1 MAEKYKEFDKAPI
14 LPEIQISRF
23 SFRVRE
29 LILAGFAVVT
39 LVVCLILAIFIGAQ
53 KVSTPYPTVPSPTCN
68 SPPCFRAAAYT
79 IDNLN
84 ISADPCQN
92 FHQYVCGNFPK
103 NNPLNPELSQRTV
116 FWNLYYDNEDKLR
129 TLMESP
135 TIRDTAWSYEKK
147 LKDLFKSCL
156 NDYGK
161 MAAGGKPFL
170 DKVIAPTGGWN
181 VLGNWNEASWNF
193 QTALQKASVDF
204 WTHCLFTFRVT
215 TDYYNAQRRV
225 IEIQNDYKDLMRTI
239 AKLLVRDSGIQINET
254 MKNSSIEQFV
264 NDAYNIEFQLANIT
278 MNTFPTED
286 PHHPDKKIILRDL
299 TLETGGVIDFTA
311 LLTYMFKDS
320 GVNEN
325 TVIVVREDD
334 YIRRMTAMVGSLPT
348 SDKSRML
355 NNYITWRLVQSYS
368 TELSSEYIYAWRR
381 HYEDLYGITE
391 FLGTWRQCF
400 LYIEHYMGVALSSL
414 YTLRS
419 RFVFRIIHA
428 NRDFYVDLTGVAAF
442 LGTWRYCFNYAG
454 QYFRDFLGALYVRD
468 HFADKN
474 KEKVHEITDYIKGAL
489 IDAVLA
495 GSIMDQNT
503 KLSAK
508 AKLDKA
514 VDKLGYPDVMMDDA
528 RLDAIYDSISV
539 NRSDYFQNVLNI
551 NKFEKEDSNRRLKQ
565 TETKEDWLYRT
576 YGTSMRYFNSWNQLL
591 IPAGMLQFPLYDY
604 SLPHYTNFGC
614 IGGLIGHYYV
624 HSIDRWGSQYGPDGM
639 YSTWWSNETRDKY
652 TEAESCFS
660 RAFENK
666 TMGPFNV
673 PGNSRPVTIPVQGK
687 RFASEGMA
695 ETSGVRLAYKA
706 YKNWEKMNGNE
717 LSAPGMNK
725 TNDQMFF
732 ISYAQTTC
740 FSRTEAL
747 SYNYALGQKIPEDVR
762 TNTALSQLDEF
773 VSAFNCPITSPMNA
787 KEKCTMFA

>member
-1 MAEKYKEFDKAPI
+1 MAENYKEFDKAPI

-29 LILAGFAVVT
+29 LILAGFAAVT

-53 KVSTPYPTVPSPTCN
+53 KRSTPYPTVPSPTCN

-79 IDNLN
+79 IENLN

-116 FWNLYYDNEDKLR
+116 LWNLYYDNEDKLR

-135 TIRDTAWSYEKK
+135 TIRDTAWSSEKK

-181 VLGNWNEASWNF
+181 VLGNWNDASWNF

-204 WTHCLFTFRVT
+204 WTPCLFTFQVT
-215 TDYYNAQRRV
+215 TDEYNAQRRV
-225 IEIQNDYKDLMRTI
+225 IE
-239 AKLLVRDSGIQINET
+239 
-254 MKNSSIEQFV
+254 
-264 NDAYNIEFQLANIT
+264 
-278 MNTFPTED
+278 
-286 PHHPDKKIILRDL
+286 
-299 TLETGGVIDFTA
+299 IDFTA

-334 YIRRMTAMVGSLPT
+334 WIRRMTAMVGSLPT
-348 SDKSRML
+348 SDKNRIL
-355 NNYITWRLVQSYS
+355 NNYIVWRMARRYAQD
-368 TELSSEYIYAWRR
+368 LSSEY
-381 HYEDLYGITE
+381 
-391 FLGTWRQCF
+391 
-400 LYIEHYMGVALSSL
+400 
-414 YTLRS
+414 
-419 RFVFRIIHA
+419 IHA
-428 NRDFYVDLTGVAAF
+428 NRDFYVDVTGVAAF

-454 QYFRDFLGALYVRD
+454 QYFRDGLGALYVRD

-514 VDKLGYPDVMMDDA
+514 VDKLGYPDFMMDDA
-528 RLDAIYDSISV
+528 SLDAIYASLTV

-565 TETKEDWLYRT
+565 TETKDEWPYRT
-576 YGTSMRYFNSWNQLL
+576 YDTSMNYINWWNQLL

-604 SLPHYTNFGC
+604 TLPHYTNFGC

-639 YSTWWSNETRDKY
+639 YSTWWSSETRDKY
-652 TEAESCFS
+652 AEAENCFS

-687 RFASEGMA
+687 RFAWEGMA
-695 ETSGVRLAYKA
+695 VTSGVRLAYKA

-740 FSRTEAL
+740 FSRTEEL
-747 SYNYALGQKIPEDVR
+747 SYNYALGQRIPEDVR

-773 VSAFNCPITSPMNA
+773 VSAFNCPVTSPMNA

>member
-1 MAEKYKEFDKAPI
+1 MAENYKEFDKAPI

-29 LILAGFAVVT
+29 LILAAFAAVT
-39 LVVCLILAIFIGAQ
+39 LVVCLILVIFIGAQ
-53 KVSTPYPTVPSPTCN
+53 KRSTPYPTGPSPTCN

-79 IDNLN
+79 IENLN

-103 NNPLNPELSQRTV
+103 NNPLNPELSERTV
-116 FWNLYYDNEDKLR
+116 LWNLYYDNEDKLR

-135 TIRDTAWSYEKK
+135 TIRDTAWSSEKK

-204 WTHCLFTFRVT
+204 WTPSCLFTFRVT

-225 IEIQNDYKDLMRTI
+225 IEIQNDYKDFMRTI

-264 NDAYNIEFQLANIT
+264 NDAYNLEFQLANIT
-278 MNTFPTED
+278 KNTVPTED

-334 YIRRMTAMVGSLPT
+334 WIRRMTAMVGSLPT
-348 SDKSRML
+348 SDKNRIL
-355 NNYITWRLVQSYS
+355 NNYIVWRMARRYAQD
-368 TELSSEYIYAWRR
+368 LSSEYI
-381 HYEDLYGITE
+381 
-391 FLGTWRQCF
+391 
-400 LYIEHYMGVALSSL
+400 
-414 YTLRS
+414 
-419 RFVFRIIHA
+419 HA
-428 NRDFYVDLTGVAAF
+428 SRDFYVDVTGVAAF
-442 LGTWRYCFNYAG
+442 SGTWRYCFNYAG
-454 QYFRDFLGALYVRD
+454 QYFRDSLGALYVRD

-503 KLSAK
+503 KISAK

-514 VDKLGYPDVMMDDA
+514 VDKLGYPDFMMDDA
-528 RLDAIYDSISV
+528 RLDAIYASISV

-551 NKFEKEDSNRRLKQ
+551 NKFEKEDLNRRLKQ
-565 TETKEDWLYRT
+565 TETKDDWLYRT
-576 YGTSMRYFNSWNQLL
+576 YDTRMNYINSWNQLL

-604 SLPHYTNFGC
+604 TLPHYTNFGC

-639 YSTWWSNETRDKY
+639 YRTWWSNETRDKY

-660 RAFENK
+660 RAFINK

-673 PGNSRPVTIPVQGK
+673 PDNSRPVTIPVQGK
-687 RFASEGMA
+687 RFAWEGMA

-706 YKNWEKMNGNE
+706 YKNWEKIYGNE

-773 VSAFNCPITSPMNA
+773 VSAFNCPVASPMNA
-787 KEKCTMFA
+787 KEKCAMFS

>member
-1 MAEKYKEFDKAPI
+1 MAENFKEFDKAPI

-29 LILAGFAVVT
+29 LILAGFSAVT
-39 LVVCLILAIFIGAQ
+39 LVVCLILVIFIGAQ
-53 KVSTPYPTVPSPTCN
+53 KGSTPYPTVPSPTCN

-79 IDNLN
+79 IENLN
-84 ISADPCQN
+84 ISVDPCQN

-103 NNPLNPELSQRTV
+103 HNPLNPELSQRTV
-116 FWNLYYDNEDKLR
+116 FWNLYYDNEEKLR

-135 TIRDTAWSYEKK
+135 PIRDTAWSSEKK

-204 WTHCLFTFRVT
+204 WTSCLFTFRVT

-225 IEIQNDYKDLMRTI
+225 IEIT
-239 AKLLVRDSGIQINET
+239 
-254 MKNSSIEQFV
+254 KNTV
-264 NDAYNIEFQLANIT
+264 
-278 MNTFPTED
+278 PTED

-325 TVIVVREDD
+325 TVIAVRQDD
-334 YIRRMTAMVGSLPT
+334 WIRRMTVMVGSLPT
-348 SDKSRML
+348 SDKKRIL
-355 NNYITWRLVQSYS
+355 NNYIVWGMARSYIQD
-368 TELSSEYIYAWRR
+368 LSSEYI
-381 HYEDLYGITE
+381 
-391 FLGTWRQCF
+391 
-400 LYIEHYMGVALSSL
+400 
-414 YTLRS
+414 
-419 RFVFRIIHA
+419 HA
-428 NRDFYVDLTGVAAF
+428 SRDFNVDLTGVAAF
-442 LGTWRYCFNYAG
+442 PGLWRYCFSYAG
-454 QYFRDFLGALYVRD
+454 QYFRDALGALYVRD

-474 KEKVHEITDYIKGAL
+474 KEKVHEITDYVKRAL
-489 IDAVLA
+489 IDSVLA

-503 KLSAK
+503 KISAK
-508 AKLDKA
+508 AKLEKS
-514 VDKLGYPDVMMDDA
+514 VDKLGYPDFMMDDA
-528 RLDAIYDSISV
+528 SLDAIYASITV

-551 NKFEKEDSNRRLKQ
+551 NKFVKEDWNRRLKQ
-565 TETKEDWLYRT
+565 TETKDDWI
-576 YGTSMRYFNSWNQLL
+576 YGTYETNMSFINRWNQLS

-604 SLPHYTNFGC
+604 TLPHYTNFGC

-639 YSTWWSNETRDKY
+639 YSPWWSSETRDKY
-652 TEAESCFS
+652 DEAESCFS

-666 TMGPFNV
+666 TMGPFKV
-673 PGNSRPVTIPVQGK
+673 PGNSRLVTLPVPGK
-687 RFASEGMA
+687 SFAREGLA

-706 YKNWEKMNGNE
+706 YKNWEKIYGNE

-740 FSRTEAL
+740 FSRTDVL
-747 SYNYALGQKIPEDVR
+747 LFNYVLGQTIPEDIR

-773 VSAFNCPITSPMNA
+773 VSAFNCPVTSPMNA
-787 KEKCTMFA
+787 KEKCAMFA